1 MAAKKLQIEEADIQE
16 AIRRFQARGGLI
28 KKLPDQPDPV
38 RNLVG
43 AKWGIYE
50 PVFDRFQTITPTE

>member
-1 MAAKKLQIEEADIQE
+1 MAAKKLQIQEADLQE

-28 KKLPDQPDPV
+28 QKLPDQPDPV

-50 PVFDRFQTITPTE
+50 PVFDRFHTIASTE

>member
-1 MAAKKLQIEEADIQE
+1 MAAKKLQIQEADLQE

-28 KKLPDQPDPV
+28 QKLPDQPDPV

-50 PVFDRFQTITPTE
+50 PVFDRFQTIASTE